1 MAKYLYN
8 GFFLTW
14 SKPSSFYC
22 IFRLYQVN
30 SFWICFL
37 KTAVCMIFLDTLG
50 TLFCLTDWAGI
61 ALIFECKYAWADLL
75 TKTWWKYPTS
85 RLRKFLCKVGN
96 CLPSWMAILR
106 GASLFLSW
114 CLCFGIF
121 FAARDSCKTRN
132 RHFVD
137 EGIVPTCGLQKSNFQ
152 DKIKTK

>member
-1 MAKYLYN
+1 MVK
-8 GFFLTW
+8 
-14 SKPSSFYC
+14 
-22 IFRLYQVN
+22 
-30 SFWICFL
+30 FL
-37 KTAVCMIFLDTLG
+37 KSFIWTYWTIKHCKLVAV
-50 TLFCLTDWAGI
+50 FCLIDESRRERKKLPPLLFQFLSANIFDQWAFV
-61 ALIFECKYAWADLL
+61 FECKYAWADLL

-132 RHFVD
+132 RHFVK
-137 EGIVPTCGLQKSNFQ
+137 EGIVPTCGLQESNFQ
-152 DKIKTK
+152 DKINK